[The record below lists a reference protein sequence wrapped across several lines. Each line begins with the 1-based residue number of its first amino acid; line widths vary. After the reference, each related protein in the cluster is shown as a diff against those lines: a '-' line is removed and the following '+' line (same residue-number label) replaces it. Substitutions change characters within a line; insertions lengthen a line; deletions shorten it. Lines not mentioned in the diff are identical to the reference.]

1 MPRTKQNN
9 PKNLKDKIEEAQKE
23 LKEPK
28 DAEKGINERGRRITE
43 TIKGVKRKKVV
54 SENQIKKIP
63 KSPVKKPPQS
73 KICTSTASKLKVKAD
88 TSSRSFPDPTN
99 QLHSSP
105 VQNGD
110 LQNEKSAVQDIHQK
124 KRVNTESIVE
134 TTDCERPMQAETS
147 MVQKQSFDLCSGK
160 VEDCQNGNKLQ
171 WVVADKM
178 PMSQE
183 QSSCPTPTTSLSNEN
198 WNCNPAG
205 STCISNSSSSS
216 NASASLEVL
225 LKAMEP
231 DLSSLTQKKSYACGA
246 HIGKAGLNYD
256 KQSTGQKAGTSDSNL
271 RVQNK
276 SSVSQPEFV
285 SGSHYYPSIFQLPSL
300 AKNEQAHNQIAS
312 HLQYRH
318 ASTGQQNSQ
327 QTVQDF
333 VRSRNGQEKHC
344 LRQPYSVAEISSL
357 THVPNSSSPQVLR
370 QSQPMVHT
378 CQSVSASV
386 PSSIQV
392 PVTPGHNPIQLA
404 TVVNHGVEQMSNISV
419 RDQKPKKQGKY
430 ICEYCNRACAK
441 PSVLLKHIRSHTG
454 ERPYPCVT
462 CGFSFKTKSNLYKH
476 KKSHAHAIK
485 LGLVLRPDSN
495 SGTLSQDSDKALSI
509 HSDVDESGES
519 EEESVPDER
528 HLELESTQ
536 SIIMSFSENSL
547 KKTTPIPASQVNETL
562 VFCEAAESGIDQKS
576 SEPKVTAALPKVV
589 VYPVNVSPLRA
600 DSPRVTDS
608 TPELATAQR
617 QREFQT
623 ASIKS
628 SLSVMSSL
636 IEVDNTNLPQDDM
649 SDIEERHSKSLGSG
663 HAQLQRQQATD
674 FSQQQQQGKCL
685 LSPRSLGSTD
695 SGYFSRSESA
705 DQTMSPP
712 SPFVKLIPTAEID
725 VHKNISPC
733 PSHISQVM
741 ASVVQSNYTE
751 KMSAPSGQMRPPMET
766 KSLEERISKLISD
779 NEAVVDDKQ
788 LDSVKPRRTSLSR
801 RGSIDSPKSYIFK
814 DSFQFDLKPIGR
826 RTSSSS
832 DIPKSPFTPTDKSKP
847 VFLLSVPSQYP
858 SMDNLPITR
867 SNSMP
872 TTPGY
877 STLPPNVAP
886 PPHPLRGSQSFDDK
900 IGSFNDDVFV
910 SGPPTPLQ
918 AVYPR
923 TLVRQT
929 AIEDSSTTEA
939 HSLASTRSVDE
950 SYHGS
955 TLTTEIM
962 QRSKSCEQGA
972 TLEKNKKS
980 QQGRGTMYECETCRN
995 RYRKLENFENHKKFY
1010 CSELH
1015 GPKSKA
1021 LAVRELEQDMLPRS
1035 TQPQIFHYRV
1045 TPATGVVEQTPLIRK
1060 RRKMKSV
1067 GDDDEP
1073 SPTESS
1079 AQFSSSFDS
1088 VSTQLSQEMC
1098 RRIFGKNAAIMGE
1111 LQPTNIPGQGSQ
1123 VQLVARSTEAVD
1135 SRLSPIRETS
1145 KERGDLKRQGSGIS
1159 VIQHTNSLSRP
1170 SSFEKSESVENI
1182 SPANLQDK
1190 EIQIITKQL
1199 SITTVNASQEKSQ
1212 QTAILE
1218 KPLPDQQ
1225 NDEKTVPGEST
1236 IPVHQ
1241 SRLVRQHNIQVPEIL
1256 VTEEPD
1262 REQESQAPE
1271 QEKPLETFNWPQRSE
1286 SLSKLPTEKLPP
1298 KKKRIRLTEMENS
1311 SADSSF
1317 ESSLSRSLSR
1327 ESSLSRCSSISAS
1340 FDRDEVPRAESPL
1353 KADCIGKSSEFR
1365 RLPVASNTL
1374 GVPSSHLREMR
1385 RAASEQIS
1393 CTQPSV
1399 EVTAEYRSKSFDCG
1413 SISPTRSMSSMETVL
1428 PRASLVGVQV
1438 PLIERRRGPLVRQM
1452 SLSIGPESQQSH
1464 GKLPM
1469 SFKQGPTISMAAVS
1483 HHRSQAACRSSVAT
1497 LISQHSIQEPVQNKS
1512 EHFVQSVNV
1521 GSQIHVQQP
1530 PVHGLPH
1537 PWQNI
1542 STGHITLWSQ
1552 NSSVPQIVGQ
1562 REIQKPSVQ
1571 TSDSQQN
1578 KTFIPKYQL
1587 HVATLKTGKMYMLP
1601 TTQVSCSTLP
1611 IIHIEVS
1618 NEVNSKSRQPEAIS
1632 NVYLMPQVHQIAS
1645 SKPNDQVNQSPGTSP
1660 VHIADTDIST
1670 MSQVHQ
1676 DKPQTLI
1683 HSQEKCLSV
1692 PGIQKNINDTR
1703 NSSALGSLQCA
1714 QTMSYV
1720 GLFPQQEP
1728 TASSKRMLS
1737 PANSLDIAMEKHQKR
1752 AKDEH
1757 GAACTT
1763 EGRSLNFLNT
1773 RAAEVTRQ
1781 RKLMLV
1787 RQVCTTEPIGSLL
1800 SDLEL
1805 VPQYQGKP
1813 HEDKMSS
1820 ETSENEAVSPLS
1832 NSLTRISPGPSVSPQ
1847 PVNSD
1852 LKTLGKSQERRSPVS
1867 TQFKPVG
1874 FQGQVKLASSVS
1886 VVNTRDSHRLSF
1898 PSLKTAT
1905 SFTWCFL
1912 MKRKPLHVLQADQ
1925 RVSAYSTW
1933 AISANNPNP
1942 LGLPTKVALSLF
1954 DSKQKA
1960 KKIHYTQAI
1969 TTTSKFDILAYSSK
1983 LKNSLPKVL
1992 SPQKS
1997 FTKENSNK
2005 DKAENQQTNEP
2016 DKEQSS
2022 TKSEPARVRIFDGGY
2037 KSNEE
2042 YVYVRGRGRGKYIC
2056 EECGIRCKK
2065 PSMLR
2070 KHIRTHTDVRPY
2082 HCNYCN
2088 FSFKTKGNLTKHM
2101 KSKAHSKKCM
2111 DMGVSVGLIEDQDAE
2126 ESGDRGRYGY
2136 ERQGSD
2142 AEDSEGPDDDDN
2154 DNEEEDEEDSQAE
2167 SVLSANPS
2175 VTASPQHHP
2184 TGSTY
2189 SESLSYTSAEEE
2201 FRITQDSARLETA
2214 LLETLPKALL
2224 TQMTVSSVTSNSPA
2238 DSLLSKIQK
2247 ETSTYGT
2254 AATEREGPLVTSPK
2268 SPCCPMSIDYP
2279 EPDEILMP
2287 SVLNKAKEQPK
2298 VPLPVSQSFL
2308 SSEVGLPVDRSTQ
2321 TTLVPA
2327 SVYTS
2332 SHVSEYQ
2339 PQLQQQFL
2347 PQTQIQSASHQT
2359 HLFSHLPMHSQQP
2372 ARIPYSMIPVGGIQ
2386 LVPAGL
2392 AAYSTFVPIQA
2403 GPVQLTIPAVS
2414 VIHRTASPHG
2424 EKTPDGGPGTTNPI
2438 GVAEHVN
2445 SVLPCI
2451 PIGQVNVSSLQTL
2464 STQSLQP
2471 LPALGLE
2478 SVNILGLTNSN
2489 IAPQMHSQGLTL
2501 NALGLQVLAANP
2513 STQSSPSPQAH
2524 IPGLKILNIALPTL
2538 IPSVSPITAEG
2549 QGWPENPTTQL
2560 GEGKPEQTPV
2570 HLPVSVNIGHVGC
2583 TVTPQLS
2590 PSMQPKASDPVISGR
2605 LNWQTDCRDQ
2615 ADSVPRIE
2623 VASQPMAGQG
2633 PTSVHSTKNSP
2644 IEHFVKGK
2652 EEDTSKQQASTS
2664 CSSDPSQKHLGA
2676 SRHRNTVQYS
2686 DVSSDDEDRLII
2698 ET

>member
-23 LKEPK
+23 LNEPE
-28 DAEKGINERGRRITE
+28 DAEKGINERGRRNTE

-54 SENQIKKIP
+54 SENQIKKNP

-88 TSSRSFPDPTN
+88 TSSSSLPDPSN
-99 QLHSSP
+99 QLRSSS

-110 LQNEKSAVQDIHQK
+110 LQNEKSAVQDVLQK

-134 TTDCERPMQAETS
+134 TTDCERPMQAETPL
-147 MVQKQSFDLCSGK
+147 VQQQSFDLCNGE

-171 WVVADKM
+171 WVVADKTF
-178 PMSQE
+178 MSQE
-183 QSSCPTPTTSLSNEN
+183 QPDCPTATTSLSNEN
-198 WNCNPAG
+198 WNFNPAG
-205 STCISNSSSSS
+205 STCISNSASSS
-216 NASASLEVL
+216 NPSASLEVL

-231 DLSSLTQKKSYACGA
+231 DLSSLTKKKSSTCGA
-246 HIGKAGLNYD
+246 HIGKPGLND
-256 KQSTGQKAGTSDSNL
+256 GISDSNL
-271 RVQNK
+271 SVRNQ
-276 SSVSQPEFV
+276 SSMSQPEFV
-285 SGSHYYPSIFQLPSL
+285 SGSHYYPSILQTVQLPST
-300 AKNEQAHNQIAS
+300 KNEQAHNQIAS

-327 QTVQDF
+327 QSVHF
-333 VRSRNGQEKHC
+333 VRSSGNQHGQEKHC
-344 LRQPYSVAEISSL
+344 LRQPYSVADISSL
-357 THVPNSSSPQVLR
+357 THVPDSSSPQDLH

-392 PVTPGHNPIQLA
+392 PVTPGYNPIQLA
-404 TVVNHGVEQMSNISV
+404 TVLNHGVEQMSNISV

-430 ICEYCNRACAK
+430 VCEYCNRACAK

-485 LGLVLRPDSN
+485 LGLVLRPDSS

-519 EEESVPDER
+519 EEESTPDER
-528 HLELESTQ
+528 HLESESAQ
-536 SIIMSFSENSL
+536 SSIMSLSENSL
-547 KKTTPIPASQVNETL
+547 QKTISIPASQMDKTL
-562 VFCEAAESGIDQKS
+562 VVYEAAESGIDQMS

-600 DSPRVTDS
+600 DSPKVTDS

-623 ASIKS
+623 ASIRS

-636 IEVDNTNLPQDDM
+636 IKVDNTNLPQDDM
-649 SDIEERHSKSLGSG
+649 SDIEVRHSKSPGSG

-674 FSQQQQQGKCL
+674 FSQQQQGKCL

-705 DQTMSPP
+705 DQTISP
-712 SPFVKLIPTAEID
+712 SPFVKLIPPAEID
-725 VHKNISPC
+725 INKNILPC
-733 PSHISQVM
+733 PSHTTQVM
-741 ASVVQSNYTE
+741 ASIVQSNYTE
-751 KMSAPSGQMRPPMET
+751 KTSALSGQMRPPIET

-832 DIPKSPFTPTDKSKP
+832 DVPKSPFTPTDKSKP
-847 VFLLSVPSQYP
+847 VFLLSVPSQYL

-900 IGSFNDDVFV
+900 IGYFCDDVFV

-918 AVYPR
+918 AVHPR

-929 AIEDSSTTEA
+929 AIEDSSTSEG
-939 HSLASTRSVDE
+939 HSLASTHSVDE

-955 TLTTEIM
+955 ILTTEIM
-962 QRSKSCEQGA
+962 RRSKSCEQGSPP
-972 TLEKNKKS
+972 EKSKKS
-980 QQGRGTMYECETCRN
+980 QLGRGTMYECETCRN

-1015 GPKSKA
+1015 GPKSKG

-1035 TQPQIFHYRV
+1035 TQHQIFHYRV
-1045 TPATGVVEQTPLIRK
+1045 TPATDVVEQTPLIRK

-1079 AQFSSSFDS
+1079 APFSSSFDS

-1098 RRIFGKNAAIMGE
+1098 SRFFGKNAAIEGE

-1145 KERGDLKRQGSGIS
+1145 KERGDFKRQGSGIS

-1170 SSFEKSESVENI
+1170 SSFEKSESFENF
-1182 SPANLQDK
+1182 SPVNLQDK

-1199 SITTVNASQEKSQ
+1199 SITTVNANQEKSQ

-1218 KPLPDQQ
+1218 KPLLDQQ
-1225 NDEKTVPGEST
+1225 NDERTVPGEST

-1298 KKKRIRLTEMENS
+1298 KKKRIRLAEMENS
-1311 SADSSF
+1311 SADSSL

-1327 ESSLSRCSSISAS
+1327 ESSLSRCSSMSAS

-1365 RLPVASNTL
+1365 VLPVASNTL
-1374 GVPSSHLREMR
+1374 GVPSSHFREMR
-1385 RAASEQIS
+1385 RATSEQIS

-1413 SISPTRSMSSMETVL
+1413 SISPTRSISPMETVL
-1428 PRASLVGVQV
+1428 QQASAVVVVGVQV

-1452 SLSIGPESQQSH
+1452 SLNIGPESQQSH

-1469 SFKQGPTISMAAVS
+1469 SFKQGPTVSMAAVT
-1483 HHRSQAACRSSVAT
+1483 HQRSQAACRSLMAN
-1497 LISQHSIQEPVQNKS
+1497 LIAQHSIREPVQNKS
-1512 EHFVQSVNV
+1512 EHFVQGVNL

-1537 PWQNI
+1537 PWQYI
-1542 STGHITLWSQ
+1542 STGHNTLLSQ
-1552 NSSVPQIVGQ
+1552 HSSVPQIADQ
-1562 REIQKPSVQ
+1562 REIQRPSVE

-1578 KTFIPKYQL
+1578 KTYTPKYQL
-1587 HVATLKTGKMYMLP
+1587 HVVPLETGQICMLP

-1611 IIHIEVS
+1611 IINIQVS
-1618 NEVNSKSRQPEAIS
+1618 NEVNSKYKPPEEIS
-1632 NVYLMPQVHQIAS
+1632 SLYLMPQVHQVIAS
-1645 SKPNDQVNQSPGTSP
+1645 SKPNDQVNQSPGTAP
-1660 VHIADTDIST
+1660 VHNTDTDISK

-1676 DKPQTLI
+1676 DEPQTLI

-1703 NSSALGSLQCA
+1703 NSSASGSLQCV
-1714 QTMSYV
+1714 QKMSSV

-1763 EGRSLNFLNT
+1763 EGRSLNFQNT

-1787 RQVCTTEPIGSLL
+1787 RQMCTTEPVESLL
-1800 SDLEL
+1800 SDLEI
-1805 VPQYQGKP
+1805 VPQHQGEP
-1813 HEDKMSS
+1813 HQDKMSS
-1820 ETSENEAVSPLS
+1820 ETSDNETVSPLS
-1832 NSLTRISPGPSVSPQ
+1832 NSLTRISPGPLVSLQ
-1847 PVNSD
+1847 LVNSD
-1852 LKTLGKSQERRSPVS
+1852 LKTLGKGQERRSPVS

-1874 FQGQVKLASSVS
+1874 FQGQVKLASFVS

-1942 LGLPTKVALSLF
+1942 LGLPTKVALYLF

-1969 TTTSKFDILAYSSK
+1969 TTSSKFDILAYSSK
-1983 LKNSLPKVL
+1983 LKNSLPKVCKVL
-1992 SPQKS
+1992 SPQKTFIKDS
-1997 FTKENSNK
+1997 SSK
-2005 DKAENQQTNEP
+2005 DKVENQQTNEP
-2016 DKEQSS
+2016 AKEQSL

-2111 DMGVSVGLIEDQDAE
+2111 DMGVSVGLIEDQDTE
-2126 ESGDRGRYGY
+2126 ESGDRGRYRY

-2167 SVLSANPS
+2167 SVLSTTPS

-2189 SESLSYTSAEEE
+2189 SESLSYTSAEED
-2201 FRITQDSARLETA
+2201 FGITRDTARLETA

-2224 TQMTVSSVTSNSPA
+2224 TQMTVSSATSSSPA
-2238 DSLLSKIQK
+2238 DSLLSENQK

-2254 AATEREGPLVTSPK
+2254 AGIQTEGLLVTSPK
-2268 SPCCPMSIDYP
+2268 SPCRQMSIDYP
-2279 EPDEILMP
+2279 EPDEILLP
-2287 SVLNKAKEQPK
+2287 SALNKVKEQPK
-2298 VPLPVSQSFL
+2298 VPLPVSQSFE

-2321 TTLVPA
+2321 TTLQPA
-2327 SVYTS
+2327 SDYS
-2332 SHVSEYQ
+2332 SSYVSEYQ
-2339 PQLQQQFL
+2339 PQLQHQFL
-2347 PQTQIQSASHQT
+2347 PQTQIQSAAHQT

-2414 VIHRTASPHG
+2414 VIHRTASPHS
-2424 EKTPDGGPGTTNPI
+2424 EKTPEGGPGTTNPM

-2445 SVLPCI
+2445 RVLPCI
-2451 PIGQVNVSSLQTL
+2451 PIGQVNVSGLQSL

-2478 SVNILGLTNSN
+2478 AVNILGLTNSN
-2489 IAPQMHSQGLTL
+2489 IAPQMQPQGLTL

-2513 STQSSPSPQAH
+2513 STQSSHSPQAH
-2524 IPGLKILNIALPTL
+2524 MPGLQILNITLPTL

-2549 QGWPENPTTQL
+2549 QGWPGNPTTKV
-2560 GEGKPEQTPV
+2560 GEGRPEQTPV
-2570 HLPVSVNIGHVGC
+2570 HLPVSVNISPVGC
-2583 TVTPQLS
+2583 TKTPQIS
-2590 PSMQPKASDPVISGR
+2590 PSVQLKALDPVISGR

-2615 ADSVPRIE
+2615 ADSVQRIE
-2623 VASQPMAGQG
+2623 VASQPKVGQE
-2633 PTSVHSTKNSP
+2633 PISVHSTKNSP

-2652 EEDTSKQQASTS
+2652 EEDISKQQASTS
-2664 CSSDPSQKHLGA
+2664 CSYDPSQKRLGA
-2676 SRHRNTVQYS
+2676 LRHRNMVQYS
-2686 DVSSDDEDRLII
+2686 DMSSDDEDRLII